1 MKVWRWSQ
9 LNLSKVKELLAL
21 LEENSRYDVDTL
33 AGMLNMTVE
42 KVRQLIEE
50 LEENKIIVKYPALIN
65 WQKLEENGSVT
76 ALIEV
81 KVTPKRDVGFD
92 QVAQRIYR
100 FPEVKSVYLMS
111 GAYDLAVTVEGK
123 TMKEVAY
130 FVAQKLS
137 TIDSVVS
144 TATHFLL
151 KKYKHDGV
159 VLEENE
165 DDKRMV
171 VTP

>member
-1 MKVWRWSQ
+1 M
-9 LNLSKVKELLAL
+9 NLSKVKELLAL

>member
-1 MKVWRWSQ
+1 MDM
-9 LNLSKVKELLAL
+9 SKAKELLAII
-21 LEENSRYDVDTL
+21 EENSRYDFETL
-33 AGMLNMTVE
+33 AGMLDLSTAEVQ
-42 KVRQLIEE
+42 KLIEE
-50 LEENKIIVKYPALIN
+50 LEEKKIIVKYPTFIN
-65 WQKLEENGSVT
+65 WAKLDENGSVT
-76 ALIEV
+76 AMIDV

-92 QVAQRIYR
+92 NVAERIYR

-111 GAYDLAVTVEGK
+111 GAYDLSVTVEGK

-130 FVAQKLS
+130 FVSQKLS
-137 TIDSVVS
+137 TLDSVVS

-151 KKYKHDGV
+151 KKYKHDGI
-159 VLEENE
+159 VLEEGD